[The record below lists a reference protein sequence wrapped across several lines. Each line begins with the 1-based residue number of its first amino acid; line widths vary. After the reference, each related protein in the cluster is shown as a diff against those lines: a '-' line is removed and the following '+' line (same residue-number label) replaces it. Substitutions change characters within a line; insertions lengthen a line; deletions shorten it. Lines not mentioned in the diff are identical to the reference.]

1 MALFKFTQAIL
12 DSKPIDVFN
21 HGEMYRDFTYVGD
34 LVQAIIRLMC
44 LPPVR
49 GRRADSR

>member
-21 HGEMYRDFTYVGD
+21 HGEMYRDFTYVED
-34 LVQAIIRLMC
+34 LVQAILRLM
-44 LPPVR
+44 LSPSR
-49 GRRADSR
+49 FGGFEDSR